1 MKRKIKDNNFITILG
16 IKINGG
22 VLVAIIIFALFFIF
36 YSVRT
41 IYTKHKLENGKTE
54 IVFAEIIDAGIRT
67 PGGLGVKSKVG
78 YIRFRYFNNGKEV
91 IRSTESFEIR
101 DNIEQYRIG
110 YCIELLISLEDEN
123 IYKWNKSK
131 GTFKC
136 Q

>member
-1 MKRKIKDNNFITILG
+1 MNKKAKDKNIIIFG

-22 VLVAIIIFALFFIF
+22 IFVAAIIFVVFFTF
-36 YSVRT
+36 YGINT
-41 IYTKHKLENGKTE
+41 IYTKYQFENGKTK
-54 IVFAEIIDAGIRT
+54 IVFAEIIDVGTKTR
-67 PGGLGVKSKVG
+67 GGLGVKPKIG
-78 YIRFRYFNNGKEV
+78 YIKFRYFIKGKEV
-91 IRSTESFEIR
+91 IHFSESFHIR

-110 YCIELLISLEDEN
+110 DCIELLISLEDEN